1 VVAVGVDGCK
11 DGWIAVALRPGG
23 ADVHFLPTIDRLA
36 VAVPDATVIGIDIP
50 LAIPDRGPRT
60 AELAARAA
68 LGPRRSSI
76 FVTPPRAALAAPTHA
91 EATKLAKDLC
101 GSGCSQ
107 QAWRLAPKIFEVE
120 QWQSHAPLYEVH
132 PELSFAT
139 MLGAPARANKKTWA
153 GMVERRTALLGAGIN
168 LDDAPPEPAT
178 KAAIDDMLD
187 AGAAAWSA
195 QRILAGSAVAFADP
209 DDDPIWA

>member
-139 MLGAPARANKKTWA
+139 MLGA
-153 GMVERRTALLGAGIN
+153 GIN
-168 LDDAPPEPAT
+168 LDDTPPEPAT